1 MRVRTLGDQKGPQR
15 ERRHVTATEH
25 ALGFRVVPGTRWYY
39 SERRILQG
47 KRVKRPEETAAIFK
61 LPSVTGCEPTVG
73 DEMMADDGLQVCW
86 GFVYTFKVSTLSR
99 HAQVK
104 RGPKALTR
112 RISRISA
119 AYQGLVNQAHPRR
132 RNMQTARK

>member
-1 MRVRTLGDQKGPQR
+1 M
-15 ERRHVTATEH
+15 
-25 ALGFRVVPGTRWYY
+25 
-39 SERRILQG
+39 
-47 KRVKRPEETAAIFK
+47 AAIFK
-61 LPSVTGCEPTVG
+61 LPSVTRSEPTVG

-99 HAQVK
+99 QVNT
-104 RGPKALTR
+104 GPKALTR

-132 RNMQTARK
+132 RTNMQTAGK